1 VAGSVEMVV
10 TDLVNKVIQ
19 NTEFELVDVEYKKEG
34 SEWYLRV
41 YIDHPDG
48 IGLNDCEQIS
58 RSLGDLL
65 DKEDPVPNSY
75 FLEVS
80 SPGIERPLK
89 KEEDFK
95 KYVGYN
101 VVANTYGPID
111 GKKRFQGKLLG
122 LKNENQVAISEGAN
136 ITLIPL
142 NKISLIHLSVE

>member
-1 VAGSVEMVV
+1 MAGSVETLVE
-10 TDLVNKVIQ
+10 DLVNKIIKH
-19 NTEFELVDVEYKKEG
+19 TEFELVDVEYKKEG
-34 SEWYLRV
+34 SELYLRV
-41 YIDHPDG
+41 YIDHPNG

-58 RSLGDLL
+58 RSLSDLL
-65 DKEDPVPNSY
+65 DKEDPIPNSY

-122 LKNENQVAISEGAN
+122 LRNDKQVAISEDDN
-136 ITLIPL
+136 IMLIPL